1 MQLEW
6 TQIAAGLVLVSTD
19 TRTWVHRP
27 ALCPGAD
34 PFAEAMTGR
43 GYVATTRR
51 LLDGAVG
58 LSQRAA
64 AAREPGLPLTLT
76 KYAERLV
83 AHYYTT
89 HWSAWQLR
97 RAASRFQEG
106 SRPELAELA
115 ERLARHEQCHD
126 LLAVRDLEALGY
138 PSEYASRSPMEPQTA
153 ALLHFALRCLAGSHP
168 VTIFGYGYALLRA
181 AGAVTPDYLH
191 AVQSLLPPGVNATR
205 CLRAH
210 SALAGSSE
218 YLNGL
223 IEATACLP
231 AEDRTRVIGAAYET
245 TRIMFAPE
253 VIPRPRSAPLASRP
267 RTPRAK
273 QLPTCEDA
281 EEAIVLVAC

>member
-6 TQIAAGLVLVSTD
+6 TQITTGLVLVSTD

-34 PFAEAMTGR
+34 PFAEPMTGR
-43 GYVATTRR
+43 GYVTTTRG

-58 LSQRAA
+58 LSQRTA

-76 KYAERLV
+76 KYVERLV

-97 RAASRFQEG
+97 RAAGRFQEA

-153 ALLHFALRCLAGSHP
+153 ALLHFALRCLAGPHP
-168 VTIFGYGYALLRA
+168 VTIFGYGYALRTT
-181 AGAVTPDYLH
+181 AGAVTADYLD

-210 SALAGSSE
+210 SALAGASE
-218 YLNGL
+218 HLDL
-223 IEATACLP
+223 LVEAIASLP
-231 AEDRTRVIGAAYET
+231 AEDRTRVIRAAYET

-253 VIPRPRSAPLASRP
+253 AALRSRSAPLASRLRAP
-267 RTPRAK
+267 RPR
-273 QLPTCEDA
+273 QFPECDED
-281 EEAIVLVAC
+281 EAIALVGC